1 MTGGVELAAEPA
13 RALSERELLLFVAS
27 CFGSDRSGPRI
38 ERLKRQ
44 MHSKAAH
51 WPQIVDFTNHELLA
65 PTLWAALSEQ
75 SLTSDV
81 PADCAGRLRRAH
93 ALNGIRNERI
103 RSELEAILRALN
115 AVGIVPVLLKGAVDL
130 YVSRYS
136 DPAARVLRDLDLL
149 VLKPDHER
157 AIAALAELKFQVK
170 ERAAGWLTYS
180 NDLIR
185 KGALMP
191 VDLQWFI
198 SGQRDVLSPEDA
210 WSGSAI
216 HRLGDFEFR
225 TLSPEHQIIHNLLHS
240 ELQDRGSDVGF
251 VWLRQLLDFAAL
263 CRLHQ
268 GSIDWAMVRECFARH
283 DLERVPVARLYMAN
297 RLLGTPMPPG
307 VRPTLRAR
315 LHYVR
320 CLAIL
325 RWRWSMALARF
336 AATTLSP
343 LDRRLLGVIYGSA
356 DGQPQ
361 QIAWLRVRH
370 GLRLFQHYGGNLS
383 QVFRDRGKKFT

>member
-1 MTGGVELAAEPA
+1 MTEHVQIEAQPA
-13 RALSERELLLFVAS
+13 CAWSERELLLFVAK
-27 CFGSDRSGPRI
+27 CFRSECSEGRAEQI
-38 ERLKRQ
+38 KRQ
-44 MHSKAAH
+44 MLSIAAR
-51 WPQIVDFTNHELLA
+51 WPQIVDFANHELLA
-65 PTLWAALSEQ
+65 PTLWAALSEK
-75 SLTSDV
+75 SLTSAV
-81 PADCAGRLRRAH
+81 PASSAGRLRRAH

-103 RSELEAILRALN
+103 RAELEAILRALN

-157 AIAALAELKFQVK
+157 AIAALAHLKYQVK

-198 SGQRDVLSPEDA
+198 SGQRDLLSPEDA
-210 WSGSAI
+210 WGDSSI
-216 HRLGDFEFR
+216 HRIGDVEFR

-268 GSIDWAMVRECFARH
+268 RSIDWEKVRESFARH
-283 DLERVPVARLYMAN
+283 GLERVLVGRLYMAN
-297 RLLGTPMPPG
+297 RLLGLPMPPV
-307 VRPTLRAR
+307 VRPTLGAR

-325 RWRWSMALARF
+325 RWRWSMALAQF

-343 LDRRLLGVIYGSA
+343 LDGRLLGIIYGDA
-356 DGQPQ
+356 NGRPQ
-361 QIAWLRVRH
+361 QLAWLRLKH
-370 GLRLFQHYGGNLS
+370 GLRLFRHYGGSLP

>member
-1 MTGGVELAAEPA
+1 MTELVEIEAEPA
-13 RALSERELLLFVAS
+13 CAWSERELLLFVAR
-27 CFGSDRSGPRI
+27 CFRSDCSGESSDHIR
-38 ERLKRQ
+38 ERMLSSAVR
-44 MHSKAAH
+44 
-51 WPQIVDFTNHELLA
+51 WPQIVDFVNRELLA
-65 PTLWAALSEQ
+65 PTLWAALSEK
-75 SLTSDV
+75 SLSSAV
-81 PADCAGRLRRAH
+81 PASSAARLRRAH

-103 RSELEAILRALN
+103 RAELEAILRALN

-130 YVSRYS
+130 YVSRYA

-157 AIAALAELKFQVK
+157 AITALAHLKYQVK

-198 SGQRDVLSPEDA
+198 SGQRDVLSPEEA
-210 WSGSAI
+210 WGDSSI
-216 HRLGDFEFR
+216 HRIGDFEFR
-225 TLSPEHQIIHNLLHS
+225 TLSSEHQIIHNLLHS

-268 GSIDWAMVRECFARH
+268 RSLDWEKVRESFARH
-283 DLERVPVARLYMAN
+283 GLERVLVGRLYMAN
-297 RLLGTPMPPG
+297 RLLGLPMPRG
-307 VRPTLRAR
+307 IRPTLGAR
-315 LHYVR
+315 LHYAR

-325 RWRWSMALARF
+325 RWRWSLALARF

-343 LDRRLLGVIYGSA
+343 LDGRLLGVIYGDA
-356 DGQPQ
+356 NGRPQ
-361 QIAWLRVRH
+361 QLAWLRFKH
-370 GLRLFQHYGGNLS
+370 GLRLFRHYGGNLP